1 MSVSPADAAP
11 AARAAGG
18 PRVVLV
24 GPMGSGKSTVGALLA
39 ERLGVPY
46 RDTDADIVAA
56 EGRAIADLFVDEGE
70 PYFRERER
78 AAVRDAVAAHTG
90 VLSLGGGAILDE
102 GTRALLRGLPVVYLS
117 MDVEEAVRRVGLNT
131 ARPLLAVNPRKQ
143 WRELMEARRHL
154 YEEVARAVV
163 ATDDRTPEEVAEAVL
178 DALELKTATPG
189 GRPPGP
195 RPEDAMTSKVTRIHV
210 DGTAGTE
217 PYEVLVGRQL
227 LGELGGLIGGAVKRV
242 AVIHPEALAETGDA
256 LRQDLAD
263 QGYEAVAVQVP
274 NAEEAKTAE
283 VAAYCWKALGQSG
296 FTRTDVIVGVGG
308 GATTDLAGFV
318 AASWLRGVRWIAV
331 PTTVLGMVDAAV
343 GGKTGI
349 NTAEG
354 KNLVGAFHPPA
365 GVLCDLAALDSLP
378 VHDYVS
384 GLAEI
389 IKAGFI
395 ADPAIL
401 DLIEADPEAARTP
414 AGPHTAELIERSI
427 RVKAEVVSGDL
438 KESGRREILN
448 YGHTLAHAIE
458 KNERYKWRHGAAVAV
473 GMHFA
478 AELGRLA
485 GRLDDATADRHRTVL
500 ESVGLPL
507 SYRYDQWPK
516 LLETMKVDKKSR
528 GDLLRFIVLDG
539 LAKPTVL
546 EGPDPAVLLAA
557 YGEVAD

>member
-1 MSVSPADAAP
+1 MN
-11 AARAAGG
+11 
-18 PRVVLV
+18 
-24 GPMGSGKSTVGALLA
+24 
-39 ERLGVPY
+39 
-46 RDTDADIVAA
+46 
-56 EGRAIADLFVDEGE
+56 
-70 PYFRERER
+70 
-78 AAVRDAVAAHTG
+78 
-90 VLSLGGGAILDE
+90 
-102 GTRALLRGLPVVYLS
+102 
-117 MDVEEAVRRVGLNT
+117 EA
-131 ARPLLAVNPRKQ
+131 
-143 WRELMEARRHL
+143 
-154 YEEVARAVV
+154 
-163 ATDDRTPEEVAEAVL
+163 
-178 DALELKTATPG
+178 
-189 GRPPGP
+189 
-195 RPEDAMTSKVTRIHV
+195 VTRIHV
-210 DGTAGTE
+210 GGTAGSE

-227 LGELGGLIGGAVKRV
+227 LGELGQLVGDRAKRV

-256 LRQDLAD
+256 LRADLAG
-263 QGYEAVAVQVP
+263 QGFEAVAIQVP

-296 FTRTDVIVGVGG
+296 FTRTDVIIGVGG
-308 GATTDLAGFV
+308 GSTTDLAGFV
-318 AASWLRGVRWIAV
+318 AATWLRGVRWIAI
-331 PTTVLGMVDAAV
+331 PTTVLAMVDAAV

-354 KNLVGAFHPPA
+354 KNLVGAFYPPV

-378 VHDYVS
+378 VHDFVS

-395 ADPAIL
+395 ADPEIL
-401 DLIEADPEAARTP
+401 GLIEADPQGARTP

-427 RVKAEVVSGDL
+427 RVKAEVVSSDL
-438 KESGRREILN
+438 RESGLREILN

-458 KNERYKWRHGAAVAV
+458 KNERYEWRHGAAVSV

-485 GRLDDATADRHRTVL
+485 GRLDDVTADRHRTIL

-507 SYRYDQWPK
+507 TYRYDQWPK
-516 LLETMKVDKKSR
+516 LLENMKVDKKSR

-557 YGEVAD
+557 YGEVGE